1 MRGMQLTVAATLL
14 LVGLGATGVS
24 AAGSIK
30 GSVILGGP
38 APAPKKLEVTIDQYV
53 CGTEKDS
60 GDLLLSPRKEL
71 KNAVVWLENPPAGA
85 AAPAPAAKVEM
96 DQNGCVFIPRVVVV
110 PAGGTVDFLN
120 SDRLLH
126 NIHATPKRNVSLN
139 RTQPMGRTIP
149 ITFAEP
155 EIVRINCDLHAWM
168 VGWVVV
174 AAHPYYAVTGA
185 DGRFA
190 FDKLPPGPYKLQV
203 WHERLGMVPA
213 SVTVGDQQPA
223 QITVEMKP

>member
-85 AAPAPAAKVEM
+85 AAPAPAAKVAAPTI
-96 DQNGCVFIPRVVVV
+96 VVRRVVLIMRVSPEMKSSSPV
-110 PAGGTVDFLN
+110 PKDWHEAAPLSKPGIAR
-120 SDRLLH
+120 SQQDR
-126 NIHATPKRNVSLN
+126 ARCP
-139 RTQPMGRTIP
+139 
-149 ITFAEP
+149 A
-155 EIVRINCDLHAWM
+155 
-168 VGWVVV
+168 
-174 AAHPYYAVTGA
+174 
-185 DGRFA
+185 
-190 FDKLPPGPYKLQV
+190 PGP
-203 WHERLGMVPA
+203 RAAARDRPRG
-213 SVTVGDQQPA
+213 
-223 QITVEMKP
+223 